1 MVALTDLLGT
11 YVAGRERVHG
21 RPGRISFDVPAAA
34 SQLTESMGPHRAQ
47 RWALD
52 LLTELQQTDTITPE
66 FIVELACIAAGL
78 EDDGEGG
85 DADVIERVIR
95 IFLGHA

>member
-1 MVALTDLLGT
+1 MSDLLGT

-21 RPGRISFDVPAAA
+21 RPGRISFDIATAA
-34 SQLTESMGPHRAQ
+34 SHLTESMGPHRAQ

-78 EDDGEGG
+78 EDEGCGG
-85 DADVIERVIR
+85 DADVINRVVALL
-95 IFLGHA
+95 LGPAE